1 MATLEF
7 NLKTVHYDIVDNDKR
22 YKVVI
27 AGRRFNKTGMILA
40 GMAKHLTQ
48 PVKNISTGERL
59 PHSLSYVAPT
69 RMQAKAIF
77 WERAKEKLKPLI
89 KKSHESDLIIQFKN
103 SGLLRLWGS
112 DIHPDKAR
120 GGYDSFQAFDE
131 FPFHKPGVYETIFR
145 AKQSDTQAEAWF
157 VGSPN
162 GFNHGY
168 QFWLR
173 GQTEPDY
180 QSWQYPSVAGGYI
193 TQEEVNSAKRDM
205 SSTKWRQEYLAEFVG
220 MENRV
225 VLDWSYL
232 NVDTEVR
239 YNPNKRIYVSC
250 DFNVNPMCWALFHRV
265 NGEYL
270 FFDEIAL
277 RNVNVQKAA
286 EELAS
291 RYKGHKYGVI
301 ITGDYSGKNRNYL
314 QTDLS
319 HTAYAQMVSVLKD
332 AGIPDVAI
340 DLKSG
345 NPPVQDR
352 IDSYN
357 KMVKDAEGNVR
368 VRVNPATCPVIA
380 FTMENAKYIENSSK
394 IYEPTA
400 SDINTQPDMLFVP
413 HMLDAVSYATN
424 RYDPID
430 KTVALQKTPQ
440 IKPVRFRA

>member
-1 MATLEF
+1 MATLKF
-7 NLKTVHYDIVDNDKR
+7 DLQTVHYDIVDADKR

-48 PVKNISTGERL
+48 PVSNVSTGEPL
-59 PHSLSYVAPT
+59 PHSLSYIAPT
-69 RMQAKAIF
+69 RVQAKAIF
-77 WERAKEKLKPLI
+77 WERAKTVLSPLI
-89 KKSHESDLIIQFKN
+89 KKVNESDLIITFKN
-103 SGLLRLWGS
+103 DGLLRLWGS
-112 DIHPDKAR
+112 DVNPDKAR

-131 FPFHKPGVYETIFR
+131 FPFHKPGVYETVFR
-145 AKQSDTQAEAWF
+145 AKQSDTQGEAWF

-168 QFWLR
+168 QFWKR

-180 QSWQYPSVAGGYI
+180 QSWQYPSVQGGYI
-193 TQEEVNSAKRDM
+193 TEAEVYAAKRDM
-205 SSTKWRQEYLAEFVG
+205 SETKWRQEYLAEFVG
-220 MENRV
+220 QENRV

-232 NVDTEVR
+232 NVDTEVQ
-239 YNPNKRIYVSC
+239 YDPEKRIYISC

-286 EELAS
+286 EVVAE
-291 RYKGHKYGVI
+291 RYQHHKNGII

-314 QTDLS
+314 QNKLS
-319 HTAYAQMVSVLKD
+319 ETAYVQMVNAFNA
-332 AGIPDVAI
+332 AGIPDVGI

-352 IDSYN
+352 IDSFN
-357 KMVKDAEGNVR
+357 RMVKNAMGEALI
-368 VRVNPATCPVIA
+368 RVNPITCPVILL
-380 FTMENAKYIENSSK
+380 TMENAQRIPGSSK
-394 IYEPTA
+394 VYEPTA
-400 SDINTQPDMLFVP
+400 KDIENQPDLMFVP

-424 RYDPID
+424 RYNPIEKKID
-430 KTVALQKTPQ
+430 GQKAPSMN
-440 IKPVRFRA
+440 PVRHRA